1 MLRGAVFNP
10 FIMIAILAEKP
21 SVAEA
26 IARIVGASHKR
37 QGYCEGDEYC
47 VTWALGHLVSLA
59 LPSAYGYP
67 RLMPD
72 DLPLLPEPFKLIIR
86 QHRTDRGYV
95 TDPAAVKQLRIINEV
110 FSRSQSVIVATDA
123 GREGELIFRWI
134 YAYLGYTKPFRRLW
148 ISSLTDDAIR
158 EGMAHLREGRD
169 FDALYEAADCRAKAD
184 WLVGINASQA
194 LAHASGLGNNSLGRV
209 QTPTLAMICARY
221 RENREFTP
229 AAYWQLALTLRKDD
243 RLRRFRHT
251 EKIGRQQT
259 AEELYKR
266 IAECGAAQITVVDS
280 RKAYQAPPL
289 LHDLTALQKACNI
302 YLDYSAEE
310 TLAAAQSLYEKRLIT
325 YPRTGSRYIPED
337 VMATIPAL
345 LERIFRQEEF
355 AELESHLDTKRLT
368 RRSVDGSKV
377 TDHHALLPTG
387 QPPADNLT
395 EQERVVYR
403 MIVLRTL
410 EAFAPRCEKE
420 VSFVE
425 AAVDGLLFRSRELRV
440 EKPGWRAIC
449 NREEDREEEETSEE
463 ATAEFIMGE
472 TLPVD
477 GLSLGKSHT
486 VPKPLYT
493 EATLLAA
500 METAGRDTTEG
511 PKRKAAETTGIG
523 TPATRAAIISTLFKR
538 EYIERS
544 GKSIIPT
551 ERGLYL
557 YDAVRGMQIADV
569 ALTEDWEKALAQIER
584 REMPAEGFMQ
594 SIAVYARQTTE
605 EVAALKFAPEASA
618 LVCPK
623 CGEGR
628 MILRRRV
635 VKCSNARC
643 GLVVFRE
650 VAGKML
656 TDVHVEQL
664 FSAGRTE
671 VMKGFKNKS
680 GRKFDAALTFDDQYG
695 VKFAF
700 PTPSDRKA

>member
-10 FIMIAILAEKP
+10 VIMIAILAEKP

-26 IARIVGASHKR
+26 IARIVGAPHKR
-37 QGYCEGDEYC
+37 QGYYQGDEYC

-59 LPSAYGYP
+59 LPPAYGYA
-67 RLMPD
+67 RLTSD
-72 DLPLLPEPFKLIIR
+72 DLPLLPDPFKLIIR

-95 TDPAAVKQLRIINEV
+95 TDPAAAKQLRIIGEV
-110 FSRSQSVIVATDA
+110 FSRSQSIIVATDA

-134 YAYLGYTKPFRRLW
+134 YMYLGCTKPLRRLW

-158 EGMAHLREGRD
+158 EGMDNLREGRD

-194 LAHASGLGNNSLGRV
+194 LALASGLGNNSLGRV

-229 AAYWQLALTLRKDD
+229 SAYWQLAMTLRKGD
-243 RLRRFRHT
+243 RLRKFRHV
-251 EKIGRQQT
+251 ERIGRQQT

-266 IAECGAAQITVVDS
+266 IAEYGAAQITIVDS
-280 RKAYQAPPL
+280 RKTYQAPPL
-289 LHDLTALQKACNI
+289 LYDLTALQKACNI
-302 YLDYSAEE
+302 RLDYSAEE

-337 VMATIPAL
+337 AMETIPAL

-355 AELESHLDTKRLT
+355 TELESHIDPKRLS
-368 RRSVDGSKV
+368 RHSVNGDKV

-387 QPPADNLT
+387 QPPTDNLT
-395 EQERVVYR
+395 EQERQVYR

-410 EAFAPRCEKE
+410 EAFASRCEKE
-420 VSFVE
+420 VSLVE
-425 AAVDGLLFRSRELRV
+425 ATVDGLLFRSRTLHILH
-440 EKPGWRAIC
+440 PGWRAIC
-449 NREEDREEEETSEE
+449 NREEDREEEETEE
-463 ATAEFIMGE
+463 AAAEFIMGE

-493 EATLLAA
+493 EATLLTA
-500 METAGRDTTEG
+500 METAGRDTTES
-511 PKRKAAETTGIG
+511 PKRKAAEATGIG

-569 ALTEDWEKALAQIER
+569 ALTENWEKALAQIER

-594 SIAVYARQTTE
+594 SITICARQTTE
-605 EVAALKFAPEASA
+605 EVAALKFTPATST

-635 VKCSNARC
+635 VKCSNTRC
-643 GLVVFRE
+643 GLVLFRE
-650 VAGKML
+650 VAGKAL
-656 TDVHVEQL
+656 TDTHIEQL
-664 FSAGRTE
+664 FTAGRTE
-671 VMKGFKNKS
+671 VIKGFKNKA
-680 GRKFDAALTFDDQYG
+680 GRKFDAVLTFDEQYR

-700 PTPSDRKA
+700 PEPSGKKA

>member
-1 MLRGAVFNP
+1 
-10 FIMIAILAEKP
+10 
-21 SVAEA
+21 
-26 IARIVGASHKR
+26 
-37 QGYCEGDEYC
+37 
-47 VTWALGHLVSLA
+47 
-59 LPSAYGYP
+59 
-67 RLMPD
+67 MPD
-72 DLPLLPEPFKLIIR
+72 DLPLLPDPFKLIIR

-95 TDPAAVKQLRIINEV
+95 TDPAAVKQLRIIDEV
-110 FSRSQSVIVATDA
+110 FSRSQSIIVATDA

-148 ISSLTDDAIR
+148 ISSLTDEAIR

-209 QTPTLAMICARY
+209 QTPTLAMICTRY

-243 RLRRFRHT
+243 RLRRFRHV

-325 YPRTGSRYIPED
+325 YPRTGNRYIPED

-345 LERIFRQEEF
+345 LEQIFRQEEF
-355 AELESHLDTKRLT
+355 AELESHLDSKRLT
-368 RRSVDGSKV
+368 RRSIDGSKV

-395 EQERVVYR
+395 EQEREVYR

-420 VSFVE
+420 VAFVE

-440 EKPGWRAIC
+440 VKPGWRAIC
-449 NREEDREEEETSEE
+449 NREEDREEEETAED
-463 ATAEFIMGE
+463 AVAEFVMGE

-500 METAGRDTTEG
+500 METAGRETAES

-569 ALTEDWEKALAQIER
+569 ALTENWEKALAQIER

-594 SIAVYARQTTE
+594 SITIYARQTTE
-605 EVAALKFAPEASA
+605 EVAALKFTPATSTLA
-618 LVCPK
+618 CPK

-671 VMKGFKNKS
+671 VMKGFRNKA

-700 PTPSDRKA
+700 PTPSDKKA

>member
-1 MLRGAVFNP
+1 
-10 FIMIAILAEKP
+10 MIAILAEKP

-26 IARIVGASHKR
+26 IARIVGASHKH
-37 QGYCEGDEYC
+37 QGYYEGDEYC

-59 LPSAYGYP
+59 LPPAYGYT
-67 RLMPD
+67 RLTAD
-72 DLPLLPEPFKLIIR
+72 DLPLLPNPFKLIIR

-95 TDPAAVKQLRIINEV
+95 TDPATVKQLRIIDEA
-110 FSRSQSVIVATDA
+110 FSRSQSIIVATDA

-148 ISSLTDDAIR
+148 ISSLTDDAIC
-158 EGMAHLREGRD
+158 EGMAHLREGCE

-194 LAHASGLGNNSLGRV
+194 LALASGLGNNSLGRV
-209 QTPTLAMICARY
+209 QTPTLAIICARY
-221 RENREFTP
+221 RENRRFTP
-229 AAYWQLALTLRKDD
+229 AAYWQLALTLRKGD
-243 RLRRFRHT
+243 RLRKFRHVK
-251 EKIGRQQT
+251 KIGRQQT
-259 AEELYKR
+259 AEELYKS
-266 IAECGAAQITVVDS
+266 IAKCGAAQVSIADS

-289 LHDLTALQKACNI
+289 LYDLTALQKACNI
-302 YLDYSAEE
+302 HLDYSSEE

-345 LERIFRQEEF
+345 LKRIFRQEEF
-355 AELESHLDTKRLT
+355 AKLESHLDTKRLT
-368 RRSVDGSKV
+368 RRSVDGRKV

-387 QPPADNLT
+387 QLSADSLT
-395 EQERVVYR
+395 EQERQVYR
-403 MIVLRTL
+403 MIVLRML
-410 EAFAPRCEKE
+410 EAFAPRCEKD
-420 VSFVE
+420 VSLVE
-425 AAVDGLLFRSRELRV
+425 ATVDGLLFRSRTLHV
-440 EKPGWRAIC
+440 VKPGWRAIC
-449 NREEDREEEETSEE
+449 NREEDREEDEMEEE
-463 ATAEFIMGE
+463 AFPEFIVGE

-477 GLSLGKSHT
+477 GLSLGKGHT
-486 VPKPLYT
+486 APKPFYT

-500 METAGRDTTEG
+500 MEMAGRDATEG
-511 PKRKAAETTGIG
+511 PKRKAAETAGIG

-569 ALTEDWEKALAQIER
+569 ALTESWEKALAQIER

-594 SIAVYARQTTE
+594 SIAIYARQTTE
-605 EVAALKFAPEASA
+605 EVAALKFAPETSA

-623 CGEGR
+623 CSEGR
-628 MILRRRV
+628 MIIRRRV

-643 GLVVFRE
+643 GLVIFRE
-650 VAGKML
+650 IAGKTL
-656 TDVHVEQL
+656 TDAHVEQL
-664 FSAGRTE
+664 FTAGRTE
-671 VMKGFKNKS
+671 VIKGFKNKA
-680 GRKFDAALTFDDQYG
+680 GRKFDAVLTFDAEYRLKCAQPLF
-695 VKFAF
+695 V
-700 PTPSDRKA
+700 RKE

>member
-10 FIMIAILAEKP
+10 VIMIAILAEKP

-26 IARIVGASHKR
+26 IARIVGAPHKR
-37 QGYCEGDEYC
+37 QGYYEGDKYC
-47 VTWALGHLVSLA
+47 VTWALGHLVSLT
-59 LPSAYGYP
+59 LPPAYGYA
-67 RLMPD
+67 RLTSD
-72 DLPLLPEPFKLIIR
+72 DLPLLPDPFKLIIR

-95 TDPAAVKQLRIINEV
+95 TDPTAAKQLHVIDEV
-110 FSRSQSVIVATDA
+110 FSRSQSIIVATDA

-134 YAYLGYTKPFRRLW
+134 YAYLGYTKLFRRLW

-194 LAHASGLGNNSLGRV
+194 LALASGLGNNSLGRV

-243 RLRRFRHT
+243 RLRRFRHV

-266 IAECGAAQITVVDS
+266 IAEYGAAQITVVDS
-280 RKAYQAPPL
+280 RKSYQAPPL

-302 YLDYSAEE
+302 HFDYSAEE

-387 QPPADNLT
+387 QPPANNLT
-395 EQERVVYR
+395 EQERQVYR
-403 MIVLRTL
+403 MIVQRTL
-410 EAFAPRCEKE
+410 EAFASRCEKE

-440 EKPGWRAIC
+440 VKPGWRAIC
-449 NREEDREEEETSEE
+449 NREEDREEEETEE
-463 ATAEFIMGE
+463 AAAEFVLGE

-477 GLSLGKSHT
+477 GLSLGKS

-500 METAGRDTTEG
+500 METGGRDTTES
-511 PKRKAAETTGIG
+511 PKRKAAEMTGIG

-557 YDAVRGMQIADV
+557 YDAVRGMQIAGV
-569 ALTEDWEKALAQIER
+569 ALTENWEKALAQIER

-594 SIAVYARQTTE
+594 SITIYARQTTE

-635 VKCSNARC
+635 VKCSNTRC

-650 VAGKML
+650 VAGKTL
-656 TDVHVEQL
+656 TDTHVEQL
-664 FSAGRTE
+664 FTE
-671 VMKGFKNKS
+671 GQTEMIRDFRNKA
-680 GRKFDAALTFDDQYG
+680 GRKFDAVLVFDEQYR

-700 PTPSDRKA
+700 PELPGKKA

>member
-1 MLRGAVFNP
+1 
-10 FIMIAILAEKP
+10 MIAILAEKP

-26 IARIVGASHKR
+26 IARIVGAPHKR
-37 QGYCEGDEYC
+37 QGYYEGDEYC

-59 LPSAYGYP
+59 LPPAYGYA
-67 RLMPD
+67 RLTSD
-72 DLPLLPEPFKLIIR
+72 DLPLLPDPFKLIIC

-95 TDPAAVKQLRIINEV
+95 TDPAAAKQLHVIDEV
-110 FSRSQSVIVATDA
+110 FSRSQSIIVATDA

-134 YAYLGYTKPFRRLW
+134 YAYLGCTKPFRRLW
-148 ISSLTDDAIR
+148 ISSLTDDAIH
-158 EGMAHLREGRD
+158 EGLAHLREGRD

-194 LAHASGLGNNSLGRV
+194 LAFASGLGNNSLGRV
-209 QTPTLAMICARY
+209 QTPTLAMICTRY

-229 AAYWQLALTLRKDD
+229 SAYWQLALTLRKGD
-243 RLRRFRHT
+243 RLRKFRHV

-266 IAECGAAQITVVDS
+266 IAEYGAAQITIVDS
-280 RKAYQAPPL
+280 RKSYQTPPL
-289 LHDLTALQKACNI
+289 LYDLTALQKACNI
-302 YLDYSAEE
+302 RLDYSAEE

-355 AELESHLDTKRLT
+355 AELESHIDMKRLT
-368 RRSVDGSKV
+368 RHSVDSDKV

-395 EQERVVYR
+395 EQERQVYR

-420 VSFVE
+420 VSLVE
-425 AAVDGLLFRSRELRV
+425 ATVDELLFRSRTLRILH
-440 EKPGWRAIC
+440 PGWRAIC

-463 ATAEFIMGE
+463 AAAEFIMGE
-472 TLPVD
+472 MLPVD

-493 EATLLAA
+493 EASLLAA
-500 METAGRDTTEG
+500 METAGRDATES

-538 EYIERS
+538 EYIEHS

-557 YDAVRGMQIADV
+557 YDAVRGMQIANV
-569 ALTEDWEKALAQIER
+569 ALTENWEKALAQIEH

-594 SIAVYARQTTE
+594 SITIYARQTTE
-605 EVAALKFAPEASA
+605 EVAALKFAPETSA

-623 CGEGR
+623 CSEGR

-635 VKCSNARC
+635 VKCSNTRC

-650 VAGKML
+650 VAGKTL
-656 TDVHVEQL
+656 TDTHVEQL
-664 FSAGRTE
+664 FTAGRTE
-671 VMKGFKNKS
+671 VIKGFKNKA
-680 GRKFDAALTFDDQYG
+680 GRKFDAVLVFDEQYR

-700 PTPSDRKA
+700 PELPDKKA

>member
-1 MLRGAVFNP
+1 
-10 FIMIAILAEKP
+10 MIAILAEKP

-26 IARIVGASHKR
+26 IARIVGASHKH
-37 QGYCEGDEYC
+37 QGYYEGDEYC

-59 LPSAYGYP
+59 LPPAYGYT
-67 RLMPD
+67 RLTPD
-72 DLPLLPEPFKLIIR
+72 DLPLLPNPFKLIIR

-95 TDPAAVKQLRIINEV
+95 TDPAAVKQLRIIDEV
-110 FSRSQSVIVATDA
+110 FSRSQSIIVATDA

-158 EGMAHLREGRD
+158 EGMAHLREGRN

-194 LAHASGLGNNSLGRV
+194 LALASGLGNNSLGRV
-209 QTPTLAMICARY
+209 QTPTLAIICARY
-221 RENREFTP
+221 RENRRFTP
-229 AAYWQLALTLRKDD
+229 AAYWQLALTLRKGD
-243 RLRRFRHT
+243 RLRRFRHVK
-251 EKIGRQQT
+251 KIGRQQT
-259 AEELYKR
+259 AEELYKS
-266 IAECGAAQITVVDS
+266 IAECGAAQITVVDC

-289 LHDLTALQKACNI
+289 LYDLTALQKACNI
-302 YLDYSAEE
+302 HFDYSAEE

-355 AELESHLDTKRLT
+355 AELEFHLVPKWLT
-368 RRSVDGSKV
+368 RRSVDGGKV

-387 QPPADNLT
+387 QLSSDNLT
-395 EQERVVYR
+395 EQERQVYR

-420 VSFVE
+420 VSLVE
-425 AAVDGLLFRSRELRV
+425 VTVDGLLFRSRTLQV
-440 EKPGWRAIC
+440 LHPGWRAIC
-449 NREEDREEEETSEE
+449 NWEEDREEEEMEEE
-463 ATAEFIMGE
+463 AFTEFIVGE

-477 GLSLGKSHT
+477 GLSLGKGHT
-486 VPKPLYT
+486 APKPLYT

-500 METAGRDTTEG
+500 METAGRDASEG
-511 PKRKAAETTGIG
+511 SKRKAAETTGIG
-523 TPATRAAIISTLFKR
+523 TPATRATIISTLFKR

-569 ALTEDWEKALAQIER
+569 ALTESWEKALAQIER

-594 SIAVYARQTTE
+594 SIAIYTRQTTE

-628 MILRRRV
+628 MIIRRRV

-650 VAGKML
+650 VAGKTL
-656 TDVHVEQL
+656 TDAHIEQL
-664 FSAGRTE
+664 FTSGRTE
-671 VMKGFKNKS
+671 VIKDFKNKA
-680 GRKFDAALTFDDQYG
+680 GRKFDAVLTFDEEYRLKCAHPLF
-695 VKFAF
+695 V
-700 PTPSDRKA
+700 RKE

>member
-1 MLRGAVFNP
+1 
-10 FIMIAILAEKP
+10 MIAILAEKP

-26 IARIVGASHKR
+26 IARIVGAPHKR
-37 QGYCEGDEYC
+37 QGYYEGDEYC

-59 LPSAYGYP
+59 LPPAYGYA
-67 RLMPD
+67 RLTSD
-72 DLPLLPEPFKLIIR
+72 DLPLLPDPFKLIIR

-95 TDPAAVKQLRIINEV
+95 TDPAAAKQLRIIDEI
-110 FSRSQSVIVATDA
+110 FSRSQSIIVATDA

-134 YAYLGYTKPFRRLW
+134 YAYLSCKKPFRRLW
-148 ISSLTDDAIR
+148 ISSLTDEAIR
-158 EGMAHLREGRD
+158 EGMTHLRDGRN

-184 WLVGINASQA
+184 WLIGINASQA
-194 LAHASGLGNNSLGRV
+194 LALASGLGNNSLGRV

-221 RENREFTP
+221 RENREFVSS
-229 AAYWQLALTLRKDD
+229 AYWQLALTLRKGD
-243 RLRRFRHT
+243 RLRQFRYV
-251 EKIGRQQT
+251 EKIGRQKI

-266 IAECGAAQITVVDS
+266 IAEHGAAQIAIVDN
-280 RKAYQAPPL
+280 RKSYQAPPL
-289 LHDLTALQKACNI
+289 LYDLTALQKACNI
-302 YLDYSAEE
+302 HLDYSAEE

-355 AELESHLDTKRLT
+355 AELESHIDLKRLT

-395 EQERVVYR
+395 EQERQIYR
-403 MIVLRTL
+403 MIVLRTF
-410 EAFAPRCEKE
+410 EAFASRCEKE
-420 VSFVE
+420 VSLVE
-425 AAVDGLLFRSRELRV
+425 ATVDGLLFRSRTLHILH
-440 EKPGWRAIC
+440 PGWRAIC
-449 NREEDREEEETSEE
+449 NREEDREEEETQDD
-463 ATAEFIMGE
+463 AAAEFIMGE

-486 VPKPLYT
+486 LPKPLYT

-500 METAGRDTTEG
+500 METAGRDTTEN
-511 PKRKAAETTGIG
+511 PKRKAADTTGIG

-544 GKSIIPT
+544 GKWILPT

-569 ALTEDWEKALAQIER
+569 ALTESWEKALAQIER
-584 REMPAEGFMQ
+584 REMPAEGFLQ
-594 SIAVYARQTTE
+594 SITIYTRQTTE
-605 EVAALKFAPEASA
+605 EVLALKFAPEVST

-623 CGEGR
+623 CSEGR

-643 GLVVFRE
+643 GLVLFRK
-650 VAGKML
+650 VAGKLLSDAQVEELL
-656 TDVHVEQL
+656 T
-664 FSAGRTE
+664 AGKTE
-671 VMKGFKNKS
+671 VIRGFRNKA
-680 GRKFDAALTFDDQYG
+680 GRKFDAVLTFDDQYR

-700 PTPSDRKA
+700 PKPSGKKT